1 MPEFRQD
8 PVIGRWVIISVERAR
23 RPGNFIDPVNRRR
36 RDDDQECDLC
46 VKPDNPVY
54 TLGDICVVRSRQSSS
69 TPGQQTSSGQNG
81 LYEVIKDAG
90 IHETVIEMPE
100 HVSNMADLSVGRISK
115 IVQTYVARFDE
126 IEQNT
131 RLTHA
136 LIYKNYGLSQFAHHA
151 CSHIM
156 AMPVASLEITEKLSG
171 ARQYFKDH
179 KRCVYCDLVE
189 REIRDKKRI
198 VVETDDFLAVIPF
211 AARFLF
217 EIWIIPRKHHADFA
231 QGIRGH
237 EEDLAK
243 ILKIVLQKIKNGLDD
258 TAYSWVI
265 QTAPFRRQDASSP
278 RPEVPRGEGAF
289 GQRPGGSLREEPV
302 GARGKWRTIDVDY
315 HWHMELIP
323 RLTRMAGFEKGSG
336 FYICAIP
343 PEEMAEYLRD
353 KEI

>member
-23 RPGNFIDPVNRRR
+23 RPGNFIDPIHRRR
-36 RDDDQECDLC
+36 RDNDEYCDLC
-46 VKPDNPVY
+46 CVKSQDHIY
-54 TLGDICVVRSRQSSS
+54 TLGDVGVVSSRQSASRREP
-69 TPGQQTSSGQNG
+69 TGQAPGQQPSTANGQNG
-81 LYEVIKDAG
+81 LYEVIKDVG
-90 IHETVIEMPE
+90 IHETVIETPE
-100 HVSNMADLSVGRISK
+100 HVSNMADLSVGRISE
-115 IVQTYVARFDE
+115 IVQTYVARFNE

-156 AMPVASLEITEKLSG
+156 AMPVASLEIMEKLSG
-171 ARQYFKDH
+171 ARQYFQDH
-179 KRCVYCDLVE
+179 KRCVYCDLIE
-189 REIRDKKRI
+189 REIKDKKRI

-217 EIWIIPRKHHADFA
+217 ETWIIPKKHHADFA
-231 QGIRGH
+231 QGVRGH

-258 TAYSWVI
+258 VAYNWVV
-265 QTAPFRRQDASSP
+265 QTAPFRRQDASSHQ
-278 RPEVPRGEGAF
+278 GAF
-289 GQRPGGSLREEPV
+289 GQREPI
-302 GARGKWRTIDVDY
+302 GARGKWQTIDVDY

-343 PEEMAEYLRD
+343 PEEMAEYLHD

>member
-1 MPEFRQD
+1 M
-8 PVIGRWVIISVERAR
+8 IGRWVIIAVERAR
-23 RPGNFIDPVNRRR
+23 RPGNFIDPINRRR

-54 TLGDICVVRSRQSSS
+54 SLGDICVVRSRQSSS
-69 TPGQQTSSGQNG
+69 TPGQQTSNGQNG
-81 LYEVIKDAG
+81 LYEVIKDIG
-90 IHETVIEMPE
+90 IHETVIETPD
-100 HVSNMADLSVGRISK
+100 HVSNMADLSVGRITE
-115 IVQTYVARFDE
+115 IVQTYVARFNE

-171 ARQYFKDH
+171 AQQYFKDH
-179 KRCVYCDLVE
+179 KRCVYCDLIE
-189 REIRDKKRI
+189 REIKDKKRI
-198 VVETDDFLAVIPF
+198 IVETDDFLAVIPF

-217 EIWIIPRKHHADFA
+217 ETWIIPKKHHADFA

-243 ILKIVLQKIKNGLDD
+243 ILKIVLQKTKNGLDD
-258 TAYSWVI
+258 TAYNWVI
-265 QTAPFRRQDASSP
+265 QTAPFRRQDA
-278 RPEVPRGEGAF
+278 
-289 GQRPGGSLREEPV
+289 
-302 GARGKWRTIDVDY
+302 ARGKWQTIDVDY

>member
-23 RPGNFIDPVNRRR
+23 RPGNFIDPINRCR
-36 RDDDQECDLC
+36 RDDDQACDLC
-46 VKPDNPVY
+46 VKPENPVY
-54 TLGDICVVRSRQSSS
+54 TSGDICVVRSRQSLQA
-69 TPGQQTSSGQNG
+69 PGQQTSILNPSGQNG
-81 LYEVIKDAG
+81 LYEVIKDVG
-90 IHETVIEMPE
+90 IHETVIETPD
-100 HVSNMADLSVGRISK
+100 HVSNMADLPVGRIRE
-115 IVQTYVARFDE
+115 IVQTYVARFSE

-156 AMPVASLEITEKLSG
+156 AMPVASLEISEKLSG
-171 ARQYFKDH
+171 AQQYFKDH

-189 REIRDKKRI
+189 REIKDKKRI

-217 EIWIIPRKHHADFA
+217 ETWVIPKKHHADFA
-231 QGIRGH
+231 NGIRGH
-237 EEDLAK
+237 EEGLAR
-243 ILKIVLQKIKNGLDD
+243 IFKIVLQKIKNGLDD
-258 TAYSWVI
+258 TAYNWVI
-265 QTAPFRRQDASSP
+265 HTAPFRRQDASSP
-278 RPEVPRGEGAF
+278 RPEAPRGEGAF
-289 GQRPGGSLREEPV
+289 GQREPI

-315 HWHMELIP
+315 HWHVELIP

-353 KEI
+353 NEI

>member
-23 RPGNFIDPVNRRR
+23 RPGNFIDPINRRR
-36 RDDDQECDLC
+36 RDDDECCDLC

-54 TLGDICVVRSRQSSS
+54 TLGDICVVRSRQASSS
-69 TPGQQTSSGQNG
+69 PRPEVPCREEPAGQAPAQQASIPDAQNG
-81 LYEVIKDAG
+81 LYEVIKDVG
-90 IHETVIEMPE
+90 IHETVIETPE

-115 IVQTYVARFDE
+115 IVQTYVVRFNE

-156 AMPVASLEITEKLSG
+156 AMPVASLEITVKLSG

-179 KRCVYCDLVE
+179 KRCVYCDLIE
-189 REIRDKKRI
+189 REIKDKKRI

-217 EIWIIPRKHHADFA
+217 ETWIIPRKHHADFA

-258 TAYSWVI
+258 TAYNWVI
-265 QTAPFRRQDASSP
+265 QTAPFRRQDAS
-278 RPEVPRGEGAF
+278 
-289 GQRPGGSLREEPV
+289 QREPIGV
-302 GARGKWRTIDVDY
+302 RGKWQTIDVDY

>member
-1 MPEFRQD
+1 M
-8 PVIGRWVIISVERAR
+8 IGRWVIISVERAR
-23 RPGNFIDPVNRRR
+23 RPGNFIDPINRRR
-36 RDDDQECDLC
+36 RDDDEACDLC

-69 TPGQQTSSGQNG
+69 RNEPTGQAPGQQTSALNGQNG
-81 LYEVIKDAG
+81 LYEVIKDVG
-90 IHETVIEMPE
+90 IHETVIETPD
-100 HVSNMADLSVGRISK
+100 HVSNMADLPVGRIRE
-115 IVQTYVARFDE
+115 IVQTYVARFNE

-156 AMPVASLEITEKLSG
+156 AIPVASLEIAEKLSG
-171 ARQYFKDH
+171 AQQYFRDH

-189 REIRDKKRI
+189 RETKDKKRI

-217 EIWIIPRKHHADFA
+217 EIWIIPKKHHADFA
-231 QGIRGH
+231 QGIRGQ
-237 EEDLAK
+237 EEGLAR

-258 TAYSWVI
+258 TAYNWVI
-265 QTAPFRRQDASSP
+265 QTAPFRRQDA
-278 RPEVPRGEGAF
+278 
-289 GQRPGGSLREEPV
+289 
-302 GARGKWRTIDVDY
+302 ARGKWRTIDVDY
-315 HWHMELIP
+315 HWHVELIP